1 MNIPLI
7 PAIPF
12 RSKYSDVYLR
22 NGSNQWLTFPQKDAC
37 QVSMMSKGTDNYYSA
52 MEPVSVYIN
61 GQYFGLYELREKFNA
76 EYFDER
82 ENINKDSVDILSM
95 SYFL

>member
-1 MNIPLI
+1 M
-7 PAIPF
+7 
-12 RSKYSDVYLR
+12 YLR
-22 NGSNQWLTFPQKDAC
+22 NGSNQWLNYPQKDAT
-37 QVSMMSKGTDNYYSA
+37 QVSIMSKGTNNYYSA

-61 GQYFGLYELREKFNA
+61 GAYFGLYELREKFNT

-82 ENINKDSVDILSM
+82 EDIDKDSIEILSM